1 MAGLESHNALL
12 KEDDMREAFSSS
24 KSVPEIM
31 KGMLEFSHLP
41 EKNETDKVL
50 AELVKARA
58 SQISRRRACKK

>member
-1 MAGLESHNALL
+1 
-12 KEDDMREAFSSS
+12 MREAFSSS